1 MIFLSE
7 CGRIPQKRFP
17 AGNLR
22 FFFPNGRARRGAL
35 ARELVEG
42 IQKPLEIMPPR
53 EGTRARHTIPRAT
66 RSRDRRSEAHLS
78 SDGRAYDV
86 SGGGGSPSPPPP
98 RENDRGV
105 ADDRRLLLTNV
116 SRQKPNSS
124 DSASDH
130 GRPRA
135 ADRLGV
141 VREVRERRHPVA
153 PRRRRDRTRAEGTP
167 EPMGAPPDHPLADR
181 PRPRPSPLS
190 PTRHVRRA
198 RPPPSAS
205 SST

>member
-1 MIFLSE
+1 MIFFSE

-17 AGNLR
+17 GESQIFR
-22 FFFPNGRARRGAL
+22 TGARGERGAL
-35 ARELVEG
+35 ARELLEG

-66 RSRDRRSEAHLS
+66 RSRDRRAEAHLS

-105 ADDRRLLLTNV
+105 AQQDGRLLLTVV

-167 EPMGAPPDHPLADR
+167 EPMGAPLADR